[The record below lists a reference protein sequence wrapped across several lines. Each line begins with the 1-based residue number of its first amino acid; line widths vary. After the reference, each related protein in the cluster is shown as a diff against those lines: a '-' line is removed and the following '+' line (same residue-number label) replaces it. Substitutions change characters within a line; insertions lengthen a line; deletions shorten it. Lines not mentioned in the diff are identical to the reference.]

1 MSIVICYSKI
11 GFITYNL
18 ILEEQSVFQDRLDQV
33 GGLLGRLQNV
43 QNQRLSAPLPQ
54 HLSQI
59 SLPSPQEIQ
68 LGNVN
73 VLYH

>member
-1 MSIVICYSKI
+1 MFGI
-11 GFITYNL
+11 FLNL
-18 ILEEQSVFQDRLDQV
+18 ILEEQSVFQDRLDHV

-59 SLPSPQEIQ
+59 SHPSPQEIQ
-68 LGNVN
+68 LGNVIIYYATK
-73 VLYH
+73 L

>member
-1 MSIVICYSKI
+1 
-11 GFITYNL
+11 
-18 ILEEQSVFQDRLDQV
+18 LDHV

-59 SLPSPQEIQ
+59 AHPSPQEIQ
-68 LGNVN
+68 LGNVII
-73 VLYH
+73 V

>member
-1 MSIVICYSKI
+1 MC
-11 GFITYNL
+11 T

-59 SLPSPQEIQ
+59 PHPSAQEIQ
-68 LGNVN
+68 LGNKYITVA
-73 VLYH
+73 VWRKGPGDLG

>member
-1 MSIVICYSKI
+1 M
-11 GFITYNL
+11 F

-43 QNQRLSAPLPQ
+43 QNQRLSAPLPT

-59 SLPSPQEIQ
+59 PHPSPQEIQ
-68 LGNVN
+68 LGMY
-73 VLYH
+73 LLCLLLLLFSYH